1 MTKEGTVLDG
11 KYEILK
17 EIGRGGMSIVY
28 LARDNRLNKQWAVK
42 EMKNDGTKT
51 RETLLKGLEREAN
64 ILKDVDHP
72 VLPRIV
78 DIINSRG
85 TIYVVM
91 DFIEGTN
98 ISEIL
103 KEKGAQPQEKVIEW
117 GRQLASA
124 LDYLHSMNPPIIYRD
139 MKPSNVMLK
148 PEGGVKLIDFGTAK
162 EYTIENNAD
171 TTALGTRGYAAPEQ
185 FGDAQGRGIYNT
197 DARTDIYNLG
207 ATMYHMVTGKNP
219 CEPPYEMK
227 PIRQWN
233 PALSTGLEKIIL
245 KCTQPDPNDRYQSCS
260 ELLYALDHYTELDD
274 SFRKNNKKKLTL
286 FIASATLAIVGGIS
300 AIVGFKGLKRLRMEN
315 YVELVNSGNESYEA
329 GNYKEAANYYK
340 DAMNLNVES
349 SEAYLRMLE
358 MYVKVDGQ
366 FTGKGEPALDLNS
379 GLNSIE
385 AKIKDPS
392 HNVNA
397 DVIYRVAY
405 RYFVMEQYDVA
416 AQYFQMIDEAEDTHY
431 KKEFDSYSKSA
442 KYLGEVSLA
451 LTSGI
456 TDAENMYVNL
466 NEFYMYNKG
475 LPNSDD
481 QKYSNYT
488 LLLKC
493 YARIIGDINYEEL
506 DSVRA
511 VVEKAEEDLN
521 DSENAGDYQYE
532 IINYAATIY
541 QKIAERTYA
550 KEEENGTSHEGSNG
564 YYNLA
569 IERNKASLEIISNF
583 TDEDGNV
590 LNLRKR
596 SINENVKQVQSAYQ
610 SKICSI
616 ASMYIAMGDYDNAF
630 SYYVLGENSLFTE
643 STAIAKIYAAH
654 LTDLFA
660 YFGDPKSYTAAEKKQ
675 IFDLY
680 DEATSRVPNINS
692 NSSWTSLKVK
702 VNELREGSNDQN
714 NSSSTKN
721 EQEDDVGET
730 AVSEEG
736 E

>member
-51 RETLLKGLEREAN
+51 RDTLLKGLEREAN

-98 ISEIL
+98 IAEIL

-185 FGDAQGRGIYNT
+185 FGDAQGRGIYKT

-274 SFRKNNKKKLTL
+274 SFRKKNKKKLAL
-286 FIASATLAIVGGIS
+286 FITSAVLTVVGGVAAIVGYSGI
-300 AIVGFKGLKRLRMEN
+300 KRLRMEN
-315 YVELVNSGNESYEA
+315 YVELVNSGNEAYED
-329 GNYKEAANYYK
+329 GNYKAASNYYK
-340 DAMNLNVES
+340 DAMNLDVDS
-349 SEAYLRMLE
+349 SDAYLRMLD
-358 MYVKVDGQ
+358 MYVKVDSKY
-366 FTGKGEPALDLNS
+366 TGEGEPELDLAS
-379 GLNSIE
+379 GLSAIE

-392 HNVNA
+392 HKVNA
-397 DVIYRVAY
+397 DVIYQVAY
-405 RYFVMEQYDVA
+405 RYFVMEQWGA
-416 AQYFQMIDEAEDTHY
+416 AANYFRMIDDSDDEHY
-431 KKEFDSYSKSA
+431 SKNYDSYSKSA
-442 KYLGEVSLA
+442 KYLGEVAAA
-451 LTSGI
+451 LDTGI
-456 TDAENMYVNL
+456 TDARGLYINL
-466 NEFYMYNKG
+466 NDFYNYNKG
-475 LPNSDD
+475 LSNTND
-481 QKYSNYT
+481 QKFTNYI
-488 LLLKC
+488 LMLKC
-493 YARIIGDINYEEL
+493 FTRIMDDIDD
-506 DSVRA
+506 DSIANVS
-511 VVEKAEEDLN
+511 VIVGQAEEDLN
-521 DSENAGDYQYE
+521 DSENSAEFQYDMT
-532 IINYAATIY
+532 NYAATIY
-541 QKIAERTYA
+541 QKIAERMQA
-550 KEEENGTSHEGSNG
+550 AEDAAGTAHDASDD
-564 YYNLA
+564 YFNLA
-569 IERNKASLEIISNF
+569 IERSVAMLELISAK
-583 TDEDGNV
+583 TDEYGKEIDLTSDSTNS
-590 LNLRKR
+590 NIKD
-596 SINENVKQVQSAYQ
+596 IQSAYQ
-610 SKICSI
+610 SQICSI
-616 ASMYIAMGDYDNAF
+616 ASMYVRMGDYDNAF
-630 SYYVLGENSLFTE
+630 AYYKLGENHLSTS
-643 STAIAKIYAAH
+643 STAIAKVYAAH

-660 YFGDPKSYTAAEKKQ
+660 YYGDISGYNDSQKKK
-675 IFDLY
+675 IKDLY
-680 DEATSRVPNINS
+680 DEAVKRVPNISSLS
-692 NSSWTSLKVK
+692 NSWKTLKVK
-702 VNELREGSNDQN
+702 VNNLDNNASGSGSGKEG
-714 NSSSTKN
+714 K
-721 EQEDDVGET
+721 
-730 AVSEEG
+730 
-736 E
+736 

>member
-51 RETLLKGLEREAN
+51 RDTLLKGLEREAN

-98 ISEIL
+98 IAEIL

-185 FGDAQGRGIYNT
+185 FGDAQGRGIYKT

-274 SFRKNNKKKLTL
+274 SFRKKNKKKLAL
-286 FIASATLAIVGGIS
+286 FITSAVLTVVGGVAAIVGYSGI
-300 AIVGFKGLKRLRMEN
+300 KRLRMEN
-315 YVELVNSGNESYEA
+315 YVELVNSGNEAYED
-329 GNYKEAANYYK
+329 GNYKAASNYYK
-340 DAMNLNVES
+340 DAMNLDVDS
-349 SEAYLRMLE
+349 SDAYLRMLD
-358 MYVKVDGQ
+358 MYVKVDSKY
-366 FTGKGEPALDLNS
+366 TGEGEPELDLSS
-379 GLNSIE
+379 GLSAIE

-392 HNVNA
+392 RKVNA
-397 DVIYRVAY
+397 DVIYQVAY
-405 RYFVMEQYDVA
+405 RYFVMEQWGA
-416 AQYFQMIDEAEDTHY
+416 AANYFRMIDDSDDEHY
-431 KKEFDSYSKSA
+431 SKDYDSYSKLQQLSIQ
-442 KYLGEVSLA
+442 V
-451 LTSGI
+451 
-456 TDAENMYVNL
+456 
-466 NEFYMYNKG
+466 
-475 LPNSDD
+475 
-481 QKYSNYT
+481 
-488 LLLKC
+488 LLMP
-493 YARIIGDINYEEL
+493 
-506 DSVRA
+506 
-511 VVEKAEEDLN
+511 EDF
-521 DSENAGDYQYE
+521 
-532 IINYAATIY
+532 
-541 QKIAERTYA
+541 
-550 KEEENGTSHEGSNG
+550 
-564 YYNLA
+564 
-569 IERNKASLEIISNF
+569 IS
-583 TDEDGNV
+583 
-590 LNLRKR
+590 
-596 SINENVKQVQSAYQ
+596 I
-610 SKICSI
+610 
-616 ASMYIAMGDYDNAF
+616 
-630 SYYVLGENSLFTE
+630 
-643 STAIAKIYAAH
+643 
-654 LTDLFA
+654 
-660 YFGDPKSYTAAEKKQ
+660 
-675 IFDLY
+675 
-680 DEATSRVPNINS
+680 
-692 NSSWTSLKVK
+692 
-702 VNELREGSNDQN
+702 
-714 NSSSTKN
+714 
-721 EQEDDVGET
+721 
-730 AVSEEG
+730 
-736 E
+736 

>member
-51 RETLLKGLEREAN
+51 RDTLLKGLEREAN

-98 ISEIL
+98 IAEIL

-185 FGDAQGRGIYNT
+185 FGDAQGRGIYKT

-274 SFRKNNKKKLTL
+274 SFRKKNKKKLAL
-286 FIASATLAIVGGIS
+286 FITSAVLTVVGGVAAIVGYSGI
-300 AIVGFKGLKRLRMEN
+300 KRLRMEN
-315 YVELVNSGNESYEA
+315 YVELVNSGNEAYED
-329 GNYKEAANYYK
+329 GNYKAASNYYK
-340 DAMNLNVES
+340 DAMNLDVDS
-349 SEAYLRMLE
+349 SDAYLRMLD
-358 MYVKVDGQ
+358 MYVKVDSKY
-366 FTGKGEPALDLNS
+366 TGEGEPELDLAS
-379 GLNSIE
+379 GLSAIE

-392 HNVNA
+392 RKVNA
-397 DVIYRVAY
+397 DVIYQVAY
-405 RYFVMEQYDVA
+405 RYFVMEQWGA
-416 AQYFQMIDEAEDTHY
+416 AANYFRMIDDSDDEHY
-431 KKEFDSYSKSA
+431 SKNYDSYSKSA
-442 KYLGEVSLA
+442 KYLGEVAAA
-451 LTSGI
+451 LDTGI
-456 TDAENMYVNL
+456 TDARGLYINL
-466 NEFYMYNKG
+466 NDFYNYNKG
-475 LPNSDD
+475 LSNTND
-481 QKYSNYT
+481 QKFTNYI
-488 LLLKC
+488 LMLKC
-493 YARIIGDINYEEL
+493 FTRIMDDIDD
-506 DSVRA
+506 DSIANVS
-511 VVEKAEEDLN
+511 VIVGQAEEDLN
-521 DSENAGDYQYE
+521 DSENSAEFQYDMT
-532 IINYAATIY
+532 NYAATIY
-541 QKIAERTYA
+541 QKIAERMQATEDA
-550 KEEENGTSHEGSNG
+550 AGTAHDASDD
-564 YYNLA
+564 YFNLA
-569 IERNKASLEIISNF
+569 IERSVAMLELISAK
-583 TDEDGNV
+583 TDEDGKEIDLTSDSTNS
-590 LNLRKR
+590 NIKD
-596 SINENVKQVQSAYQ
+596 IQSAYQ
-610 SKICSI
+610 SQICSI
-616 ASMYIAMGDYDNAF
+616 ASMYVRMGDYDNAF
-630 SYYVLGENSLFTE
+630 AYYKLGENHLSTS
-643 STAIAKIYAAH
+643 STAIAKVYAAH

-660 YFGDPKSYTAAEKKQ
+660 YYGDISGYTDSQKKK
-675 IFDLY
+675 IKELY
-680 DEATSRVPNINS
+680 DEAVKRVPNISSLS
-692 NSSWTSLKVK
+692 NSWKTLKVK
-702 VNELREGSNDQN
+702 VNNLDNNASGSGSGKEG
-714 NSSSTKN
+714 K
-721 EQEDDVGET
+721 
-730 AVSEEG
+730 
-736 E
+736 

>member
-51 RETLLKGLEREAN
+51 RDTLLKGLEREAN

-98 ISEIL
+98 IAEIL

-185 FGDAQGRGIYNT
+185 FGDAQGRGIYKT

-274 SFRKNNKKKLTL
+274 SFRKKNKKKLAL
-286 FIASATLAIVGGIS
+286 FITSAVLTVVGGVAAIVGYSGI
-300 AIVGFKGLKRLRMEN
+300 KRLRMEN
-315 YVELVNSGNESYEA
+315 YVELVNSGNEAYEE
-329 GNYKEAANYYK
+329 GNYKAASNYYK
-340 DAMNLNVES
+340 DAMNLNVDS
-349 SEAYLRMLE
+349 SDAYLRMLD
-358 MYVKVDGQ
+358 MYVKVDSKY
-366 FTGKGEPALDLNS
+366 TGEGEPELDLAS
-379 GLNSIE
+379 GLSAIE

-392 HNVNA
+392 RKVNA
-397 DVIYRVAY
+397 DVIYQVAY
-405 RYFVMEQYDVA
+405 RYFVMEQWGA
-416 AQYFQMIDEAEDTHY
+416 AANYFRMIDDSDDEHY
-431 KKEFDSYSKSA
+431 SKNYDSYSKSA
-442 KYLGEVSLA
+442 KYLGEVAAA
-451 LTSGI
+451 LDTGI
-456 TDAENMYVNL
+456 TDARGLYINL
-466 NEFYMYNKG
+466 NDFYNYNKG
-475 LPNSDD
+475 LSNTND
-481 QKYSNYT
+481 QKFTNYI
-488 LLLKC
+488 LMLKC
-493 YARIIGDINYEEL
+493 FTRIMDDIDD
-506 DSVRA
+506 DSIANVS
-511 VVEKAEEDLN
+511 VIVGQAEEDLN
-521 DSENAGDYQYE
+521 DSENSAEFQYDMT
-532 IINYAATIY
+532 NYAATIY
-541 QKIAERTYA
+541 QKIAERMQA
-550 KEEENGTSHEGSNG
+550 AEDAAGTAHDASDD
-564 YYNLA
+564 YFNLA
-569 IERNKASLEIISNF
+569 IERSVAMLELISAK
-583 TDEDGNV
+583 TDEDGKEIDLKSDSTNS
-590 LNLRKR
+590 NIKD
-596 SINENVKQVQSAYQ
+596 IQSAYQ
-610 SKICSI
+610 SQICSI
-616 ASMYIAMGDYDNAF
+616 ANMYVRMGDYDNAF
-630 SYYVLGENSLFTE
+630 AYYKLGENNLSTS
-643 STAIAKIYAAH
+643 STAIAKVYAAH

-660 YFGDPKSYTAAEKKQ
+660 YYGDISGYTDSQKKK
-675 IFDLY
+675 IKDLY
-680 DEATSRVPNINS
+680 DEAVKRVPNISSLS
-692 NSSWTSLKVK
+692 NSWKTLKVK
-702 VNELREGSNDQN
+702 VNNLDNNASGSGSGKEG
-714 NSSSTKN
+714 K
-721 EQEDDVGET
+721 
-730 AVSEEG
+730 
-736 E
+736 